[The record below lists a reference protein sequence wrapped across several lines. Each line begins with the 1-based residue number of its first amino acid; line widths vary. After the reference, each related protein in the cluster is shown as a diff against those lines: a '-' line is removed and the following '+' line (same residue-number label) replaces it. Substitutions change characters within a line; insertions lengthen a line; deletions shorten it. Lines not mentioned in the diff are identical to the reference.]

1 MVPGVTTGT
10 AHSTT
15 VSVAHTGLCPPLPT
29 ESRSPVVRRSSTSTH
44 QSSTCGIVMVGEVVT
59 VALWRPVP
67 VFVAYLYDG
76 TGFSYETRQSYTA
89 CSSKSKE
96 GLLLRLILWRS
107 RGNSASALSTTV
119 MLYQRES
126 SPRWRRSRRS
136 APFSSWTG
144 HQRILKCGVNRQP
157 STVVPGE
164 DMAKVIRPSTCL
176 NGDRESEEDAA
187 VEGQC
192 RTAHAKGACTHLSSA
207 LLLLPVCSDMCTCN
221 QL

>member
-1 MVPGVTTGT
+1 MNRGAGSHKRHSSQYYGFCCAHRSVPALADRIKIAGGAKVININSPEQHMWNRDGGR
-10 AHSTT
+10 SCYGC
-15 VSVAHTGLCPPLPT
+15 SVAART
-29 ESRSPVVRRSSTSTH
+29 
-44 QSSTCGIVMVGEVVT
+44 
-59 VALWRPVP
+59 A
-67 VFVAYLYDG
+67 VFVTYLYDG
-76 TGFSYETRQSYTA
+76 TRQSYTA

-164 DMAKVIRPSTCL
+164 DMVKVIRPSTCL

-207 LLLLPVCSDMCTCN
+207 RLLLPVCSDMCTCN